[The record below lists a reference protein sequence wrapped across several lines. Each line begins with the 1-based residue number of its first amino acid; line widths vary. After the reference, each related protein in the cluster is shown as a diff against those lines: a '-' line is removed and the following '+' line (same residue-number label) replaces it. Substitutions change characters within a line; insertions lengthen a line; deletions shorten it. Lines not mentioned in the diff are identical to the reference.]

1 MNLAKFLKYVDDAVS
16 EMTGE
21 QITAFVHEIARTLPE
36 RQRNHFIET
45 LKSVKKNRNA
55 AGDKPD
61 SSMDA
66 LELLRRDIAQ
76 VTKFLNAVN
85 EGDLRLDSEIDYQYN
100 NGWGWDEDYK
110 FLFSDPE
117 DIQPIINEAIEL
129 LHRCI
134 DLEAYPEGAELAG
147 ILFRLTVEVE
157 GDYEDYDGTPLQI
170 DDLFNEDLLDGT
182 YDDFVHEALYLIYTG
197 NSLPERPA
205 FLYNCISGLQYVDT
219 KLEDIMQLGDQD
231 LPDFD
236 IFLPLW
242 IAYLGKQNG
251 SKANNLLDEALSM
264 AGEDQYLEAAR
275 KFSDI
280 HPELYK
286 QILQNGMSDQ
296 DDAAMM
302 KIGLE
307 ALEKIQELSILR
319 GEIALLTADY
329 AKRIND
335 QRTAEFC
342 WIEAFRSDVSPENYL
357 RLRFFLPDYEK
368 HAGQIRRT
376 YEDFRNKTNCDG
388 FYGSDLRNKIC
399 CLILFFEKRFDE
411 TMKMGL
417 NVEEPLG
424 WTYTFMKEGIAL
436 FLLLLFNGDKLP
448 RGLQSMRSI
457 ALEKLGFNME
467 KFLSGTA
474 ITPGNA
480 PEAKFWDSFDE
491 WKSGVDFSG
500 EEYDKWMDTIG
511 HQIEKRIDGIMQ
523 ANRRNY
529 YSECAA
535 FIAAYGE
542 VLESQGVPHGKT
554 GTMESYRAK
563 YPRRSSFISAL
574 RSYGM

>member
-45 LKSVKKNRNA
+45 LKSVKKNKNA

-85 EGDLRLDSEIDYQYN
+85 DGDLRLDSEIDYQYN
-100 NGWGWDEDYK
+100 NGWGWDVDYK

-219 KLEDIMQLGDQD
+219 KLENI
-231 LPDFD
+231 
-236 IFLPLW
+236 
-242 IAYLGKQNG
+242 
-251 SKANNLLDEALSM
+251 LL
-264 AGEDQYLEAAR
+264 
-275 KFSDI
+275 
-280 HPELYK
+280 
-286 QILQNGMSDQ
+286 
-296 DDAAMM
+296 
-302 KIGLE
+302 
-307 ALEKIQELSILR
+307 
-319 GEIALLTADY
+319 
-329 AKRIND
+329 
-335 QRTAEFC
+335 
-342 WIEAFRSDVSPENYL
+342 
-357 RLRFFLPDYEK
+357 
-368 HAGQIRRT
+368 
-376 YEDFRNKTNCDG
+376 
-388 FYGSDLRNKIC
+388 
-399 CLILFFEKRFDE
+399 
-411 TMKMGL
+411 
-417 NVEEPLG
+417 
-424 WTYTFMKEGIAL
+424 
-436 FLLLLFNGDKLP
+436 
-448 RGLQSMRSI
+448 
-457 ALEKLGFNME
+457 
-467 KFLSGTA
+467 
-474 ITPGNA
+474 
-480 PEAKFWDSFDE
+480 
-491 WKSGVDFSG
+491 
-500 EEYDKWMDTIG
+500 
-511 HQIEKRIDGIMQ
+511 